1 MPRCAR
7 SVLRSRKP
15 CRENSNDWR
24 CSPRPQ
30 HLRMQNRSVYIGKGE
45 QHLKAADYY
54 HPAIVSPGLYASDD
68 TLAPELR

>member
-1 MPRCAR
+1 
-7 SVLRSRKP
+7 
-15 CRENSNDWR
+15 
-24 CSPRPQ
+24 
-30 HLRMQNRSVYIGKGE
+30 MQNRSVYIGKGE